1 VNGTSILGNPVK
13 RLEDPRILSGQ
24 ARYVA
29 DLDLPGVL
37 TAVFVRSTV
46 AHARLESV
54 DTEVAAKMPGVVAV
68 YAGDD
73 LGLPDIPA
81 FAMAP
86 PVMSRPPLA
95 RGTVRFVGET
105 IAVVVA
111 ETPEQAVDAAGEVV
125 VDYDPLPAVADPEAA
140 LADGAP
146 VLFPEHGSNLV
157 VEFDFGRTPDVFD
170 GADTVV
176 SGRIRNQRLAPVPLE
191 VNAAAA
197 VPEPGPDGAG
207 DHLTMWVSNQH
218 PFGVRQPLAEALGMA
233 EEKVRAVCPA
243 VGGGFGAKI
252 GLYAE
257 YAVIAA
263 AARRLGRPVRWVE
276 TRSESML
283 SLTHGRAQ
291 IQDFEIGARADG
303 TIVGLRGHIIADV
316 GAYPALGVFL
326 PTLTRMMAAG
336 VYTIPRIDVRASVAV
351 TNTTAVG
358 AYRGAGRPEATA
370 LVERAVDMVAAELG
384 LDPVEVR
391 RKNLIP
397 PFTTPH
403 TTVVGAVY
411 DVGDYGA
418 ALEEALRLAG
428 YDGLRA
434 EQKARR
440 ERGDRRALGIG
451 VSAYVEV
458 TGAGPVPEFGSVE
471 VHADGTVTAQTGTS
485 PHGQGHETAFAQI
498 ISATLGVPMEAVR
511 LVHSDTAA
519 VPEGQ
524 GTYGSRS
531 LQLGGS
537 SILLASEA
545 VLTQA
550 RERAADLLE
559 ASPDD
564 VVLFDDGRLGVA
576 GTPARGLDWGEVAA
590 GGDEPLRAEA
600 THPQSGQTYPFGAHV
615 SVVEVDTE
623 TGAVT
628 LLRHI
633 AVDDCGRILNPLLAE
648 GQVHGGL
655 AQGIAQALFEE
666 FSYDADGTPL
676 TATLADYLMPSAAE
690 LPSFET
696 AHTETPT
703 PLNPLGAKGIGES
716 GTIGSTPAVQNAI
729 VDAVVHL
736 GVRHIDMPCTPE
748 RVWRAIREARELH
761 QPSPEG

>member
-1 VNGTSILGNPVK
+1 VTGTSILGNPVK
-13 RLEDPRILSGQ
+13 RVEDPRILSGD
-24 ARYVA
+24 ARFVA
-29 DLDLPGVL
+29 DLDLPGAL
-37 TAVFVRSTV
+37 TAVFVRSTM
-46 AHARLESV
+46 AHARLEAV
-54 DTEVAAKMPGVVAV
+54 DTEAAAKMPGVVAV
-68 YAGDD
+68 YTADD

-111 ETPEQAVDAAGEVV
+111 DTAEQGVDAAGEVI

-146 VLFPEHGSNLV
+146 VLFPDHGSNLV
-157 VEFDFGRTPDVFD
+157 VEFDFGRTPDVFE
-170 GADTVV
+170 GADAVV

-197 VPEPGPDGAG
+197 VPEG
-207 DHLTMWVSNQH
+207 DDRLTIWVSNQH
-218 PFGVRQPLAEALGMA
+218 PFGVRGPLAEAIGLPEA
-233 EEKVRAVCPA
+233 NVRAVCPA

-276 TRSESML
+276 TRSESMIAM
-283 SLTHGRAQ
+283 THGRAQ
-291 IQDFEIGARADG
+291 VQDVEIGARADG
-303 TIVGLRGHIIADV
+303 TIVGLRAHVIADV
-316 GAYPALGVFL
+316 GAYPALAVFL
-326 PTLTRMMAAG
+326 PTLTRMMSAG
-336 VYTIPRIDVRASVAV
+336 VYTIPKVDVRASVAV
-351 TNTTAVG
+351 TNTTTVG
-358 AYRGAGRPEATA
+358 AYRGAGRPEAA
-370 LVERAVDMVAAELG
+370 AMVERAVDMVAAELG
-384 LDPVEVR
+384 LDPVAVR

-397 PFTTPH
+397 ADAFPH
-403 TTVVGAVY
+403 TTVVGATY
-411 DVGDYGA
+411 DVGDYAA
-418 ALEEALRLAG
+418 ALDEVVRLAG
-428 YDGLRA
+428 YDDLRA
-434 EQKARR
+434 EQRARR
-440 ERGDRRALGIG
+440 ERGDRLALGIG
-451 VSAYVEV
+451 VSVYVEV

-498 ISATLGVPMEAVR
+498 VSATLGVPMEAVR
-511 LVHSDTAA
+511 ILHSDTAA

-537 SILLASEA
+537 SILVAAEA
-545 VLTQA
+545 VLAQA
-550 RERAADLLE
+550 KERAANLLE
-559 ASPDD
+559 AAPTD

-576 GTPARGLDWGEVAA
+576 GTPARALGWGELAA
-590 GGDEPLRAEA
+590 GGDGPLRAEA
-600 THPQSGQTYPFGAHV
+600 KHPQSAQTYPFGAHV
-615 SVVEVDTE
+615 AVVEVDTE
-623 TGAVT
+623 TGAVH
-628 LLRHI
+628 L

-666 FSYDADGTPL
+666 FAYDADGTPL
-676 TATLADYLMPSAAE
+676 TATLADYLVPSAAE
-690 LPSFET
+690 LPSYET

-729 VDAVVHL
+729 VDAVAHL

-748 RVWRAIREARELH
+748 RVWRAIQEAARGAA
-761 QPSPEG
+761 S

>member
-1 VNGTSILGNPVK
+1 VNGTSILGHPVK
-13 RLEDPRILSGQ
+13 RVEDPRILSGN

-46 AHARLESV
+46 AHARLGSV
-54 DTEVAAKMPGVVAV
+54 DTEAAAKMPGVVAV
-68 YAGDD
+68 YSGDA

-95 RGTVRFVGET
+95 RGTVRFVGDT

-176 SGRIRNQRLAPVPLE
+176 SGRIVNQRLAPVPLE

-197 VPEPGPDGAG
+197 VPGPGPDGTG
-207 DHLTMWVSNQH
+207 DHLTLWVSNQH
-218 PFGVRQPLAEALGMA
+218 PFGVRDPLAGALGLPA
-233 EEKVRAVCPA
+233 AKVRVACPA

-257 YAVIAA
+257 YVVIAA
-263 AARRLGRPVRWVE
+263 AARRLARAVRWVE
-276 TRSESML
+276 TRSESMTAM
-283 SLTHGRAQ
+283 THGRGQ
-291 IQDFEIGARADG
+291 VQHVEVGAKADG
-303 TIVGLRGHIIADV
+303 TIVGLRGHLIADV
-316 GAYPALGVFL
+316 GAYPQLAVFL

-336 VYTIPRIDVRASVAV
+336 VYTIPKIDVRASVAV
-351 TNTTAVG
+351 TNTTTVG
-358 AYRGAGRPEATA
+358 AYRGAGRPEAAA

-397 PFTTPH
+397 PFREPH
-403 TTVVGAVY
+403 TTVVGATY

-418 ALEEALRLAG
+418 ALDEALRLAG
-428 YDGLRA
+428 YDELRA

-440 ERGDRRALGIG
+440 ERGDRLALGIG
-451 VSAYVEV
+451 VSVYVEV

-471 VHADGTVTAQTGTS
+471 VHADGSVTARTGTS

-498 ISATLGVPMEAVR
+498 ISATLGVPMRSVQ
-511 LVHSDTAA
+511 LLHSDTDA

-537 SILLASEA
+537 SILLAAET
-545 VLTQA
+545 VLAQA
-550 RERAADLLE
+550 RERAAQLLE
-559 ASPDD
+559 AAPAD
-564 VVLFDDGRLGVA
+564 VVLFDDGRLGVV
-576 GTPARGLDWGEVAA
+576 GTPARALDWSELLAD
-590 GGDEPLRAEA
+590 GGDPLRAEA
-600 THPQSGQTYPFGAHV
+600 KHPQAAQTYPFGAHV

-623 TGAVT
+623 TGAVH

-633 AVDDCGRILNPLLAE
+633 AVDDCGRVLNPLLTE

-666 FSYDADGTPL
+666 FSYDAEGTPL

-690 LPSFET
+690 LPSYET

-729 VDAVVHL
+729 VDAVGHL
-736 GVRHIDMPCTPE
+736 GVRHIDMPCSPE
-748 RVWRAIREARELH
+748 RVWRAIETARTG
-761 QPSPEG
+761 EGRR

>member
-1 VNGTSILGNPVK
+1 VTGTSILGHPVK
-13 RLEDPRILSGQ
+13 RVEDPRILSGH
-24 ARYVA
+24 ARYVC

-37 TAVFVRSTV
+37 TAVFVRSTM

-54 DTEVAAKMPGVVAV
+54 DTGEAAKMPGVVGV
-68 YAGDD
+68 YTADD

-86 PVMSRPPLA
+86 QAMSRPPLA
-95 RGTVRFVGET
+95 RATVRFVGET

-111 ETPEQAVDAAGEVV
+111 ETAGQAADAAGEVV
-125 VDYDPLPAVADPEAA
+125 VDYDPIDAVTDAEAA
-140 LADGAP
+140 LGDGAP
-146 VLFPEHGSNLV
+146 LLFPDHGSNLA
-157 VEFDFGRTPDVFD
+157 VEFDFGRIPDVFD
-170 GADTVV
+170 GADAVV
-176 SGRIRNQRLAPVPLE
+176 SGRIRNQRLAAVPLE

-197 VPEPGPDGAG
+197 VPEG
-207 DHLTMWVSNQH
+207 DERLTLWVSNQH
-218 PFGVRQPLAEALGMA
+218 PFGVRDPLAGTLGLPL
-233 EEKVRAVCPA
+233 EKVRVACPA

-263 AARRLGRPVRWVE
+263 AARRIGRPVRWVE
-276 TRSESML
+276 TRSESMT
-283 SLTHGRAQ
+283 SLVHGRAQ
-291 IQDFEIGARADG
+291 IQDIEIGAKADG
-303 TIVGLRGHIIADV
+303 TIVGLRGHLIADA
-316 GAYPALGVFL
+316 GAYPAIGVFL
-326 PTLTRMMAAG
+326 PSLTRMMSSG
-336 VYTIPRIDVRASVAV
+336 VYDIPRIDVRASVAV
-351 TNTTAVG
+351 TNTTTVG
-358 AYRGAGRPEATA
+358 AYRGAGRPEAAA

-391 RKNLIP
+391 RKNFIP
-397 PFTTPH
+397 PDAFPY
-403 TTVVGAVY
+403 TTVVGATY
-411 DVGDYGA
+411 DVGDYGR
-418 ALEEALRLAG
+418 ALDEALRLAG
-428 YDGLRA
+428 YDDLRA

-440 ERGDRRALGIG
+440 ERGDRLALGIG
-451 VSAYVEV
+451 VSVYVEV

-471 VHADGTVTAQTGTS
+471 VHEDGTVTARTGTS

-498 ISATLGVPMEAVR
+498 VSATLGVPMEAVR
-511 LVHSDTAA
+511 LVHSDTDA

-537 SILLASEA
+537 SILLAAED
-545 VLTQA
+545 VLAQA
-550 RERAADLLE
+550 RERAASLLE
-559 ASPDD
+559 AAPSD

-576 GTPARGLDWGEVAA
+576 GAPARALGWGELVA
-590 GGDEPLRAEA
+590 GGDGPLRAEA
-600 THPQSGQTYPFGAHV
+600 KHPQSAQTYPFGAHV

-623 TGAVT
+623 TGAVR
-628 LLRHI
+628 LLRHV
-633 AVDDCGRILNPLLAE
+633 AVDDCGRVLNPLLAE

-666 FSYDADGTPL
+666 FAYDAEGTPL
-676 TATLADYLMPSAAE
+676 TATLADYLVPSAAE

-716 GTIGSTPAVQNAI
+716 GTIGSTPAVQNAV
-729 VDAVVHL
+729 VDAVAHL

-748 RVWRAIREARELH
+748 RVWRAIQEARELH
-761 QPSPEG
+761 QPTLEAGEAAT

>member
-1 VNGTSILGNPVK
+1 VTGTSILGHPVL
-13 RLEDPRILSGQ
+13 RLEDRPILSGD

-29 DLDLPGVL
+29 DLDLPGAT
-37 TAVFVRSTV
+37 TAVFVRSTM
-46 AHARLESV
+46 AHARLEAV
-54 DTEVAAKMPGVVAV
+54 DTETAVKMPGVVGV
-68 YAGDD
+68 YTADD

-86 PVMSRPPLA
+86 PAMSRPPLA
-95 RGTVRFVGET
+95 RGIVRHVGEP

-111 ETPEQAVDAAGEVV
+111 ETAGQAVDAAGEVV
-125 VDYDPLPAVADPEAA
+125 VDYEPLPVVADAEAA
-140 LADGAP
+140 LAEEAP
-146 VLFPEHGSNLV
+146 VLYPDHGSNLV

-191 VNAAAA
+191 VNGAAA
-197 VPEPGPDGAG
+197 VPDGH
-207 DHLTMWVSNQH
+207 DRLTLWVSNQH
-218 PFGVRQPLAEALGMA
+218 PFGVRDPLAGTLGLPA
-233 EEKVRAVCPA
+233 DQVRVVCPA

-252 GLYAE
+252 GLYPE

-276 TRSESML
+276 TRSESMTAL
-283 SLTHGRAQ
+283 VHGRAQ
-291 IQDFEIGARADG
+291 IQDFEIGAKADG
-303 TIVGLRGHIIADV
+303 TIVGLRGHVIADV
-316 GAYPALGVFL
+316 GAYPGIATFL

-336 VYTIPRIDVRASVAV
+336 VYTIPKVDVRCSVAV

-358 AYRGAGRPEATA
+358 AYRGAGRPEAAA

-384 LDPVEVR
+384 LDPVAVR

-397 PFTTPH
+397 RFEAPH
-403 TTVVGAVY
+403 TTVVGATY
-411 DVGDYGA
+411 DVGDYTGA
-418 ALEEALRLAG
+418 LDEVLRLAG
-428 YDGLRA
+428 YDDLRA
-434 EQKARR
+434 EQRRRR
-440 ERGDRRALGIG
+440 ERGDRTALGIG
-451 VSAYVEV
+451 VSVYVEV

-471 VHADGTVTAQTGTS
+471 VHPDGSVTAQTGTS

-498 ISATLGVPMEAVR
+498 ISATLGVPMQKVK
-511 LVHSDTAA
+511 LLHSDTAA

-537 SILLASEA
+537 SILLAAET
-545 VLTQA
+545 VLSLA
-550 RERAADLLE
+550 RERAANLLE
-559 ASPDD
+559 ANADD
-564 VVLFDDGRLGVA
+564 VVLFDDGRFGVA
-576 GTPARGLDWGEVAA
+576 GTPARSLGWDELA
-590 GGDEPLRAEA
+590 GGDDGPLRAEA
-600 THPQSGQTYPFGAHV
+600 KHPQSGQTYPFGAHV
-615 SVVEVDTE
+615 AVVEVDTE
-623 TGAVT
+623 TGAVN
-628 LLRHI
+628 LLRMV
-633 AVDDCGRILNPLLAE
+633 AVDDCGRVLNPLLAE

-666 FSYDADGTPL
+666 FSYDEEGTPL

-690 LPSFET
+690 LPSYET

-729 VDAVVHL
+729 VDAVAHL
-736 GVRHIDMPCTPE
+736 GVRHIDMPCSPQ
-748 RVWRAIREARELH
+748 RVWTAIQQARRGAA
-761 QPSPEG
+761 S